1 MNMVYTIGYGGWRS
15 LQKFIEFLKGLE
27 IEMLVDV
34 RRFPTSKNPSFKRE
48 NLEAELNKHGIRYE
62 FIGETLGG
70 YRRGGYQ
77 KHTKTEA
84 YNEGIKG
91 LLELA
96 RESNLVIMCLERSH
110 RYCHRRF
117 IAETLK
123 EMGTE
128 VIHLEARAKV

>member
-1 MNMVYTIGYGGWRS
+1 MNAVYTIGYGGWRS
-15 LQKFIEFLKGLE
+15 LQKFINFLKDVE
-27 IEMLVDV
+27 INFLVDV
-34 RRFPTSKNPSFKRE
+34 RRFPTSKKPEFRRE
-48 NLEAELNKHGIRYE
+48 NLEAELNRHGIRYE
-62 FIGETLGG
+62 FLGETLGG

-77 KHTKTEA
+77 KYTETEA
-84 YNEGIKG
+84 YKEGIRR

-123 EMGTE
+123 MGIE